1 MDNPKIVKCP
11 TCGGLGKMRWEALW
25 LYGEDE
31 NPWKRL
37 CPTCSGHGRVVGVPN
52 NRPDDAP
59 DSTAPTVE
67 DAVEALRWA
76 HDTMSIEA
84 AYEAVRQLRAE
95 REATDE
101 PV

>member
-11 TCGGLGKMRWEALW
+11 TCGGNGVWWSHGMR
-25 LYGEDE
+25 DI
-31 NPWKRL
+31 
-37 CPTCSGHGRVVGVPN
+37 CPICSGHGRVVGVPN